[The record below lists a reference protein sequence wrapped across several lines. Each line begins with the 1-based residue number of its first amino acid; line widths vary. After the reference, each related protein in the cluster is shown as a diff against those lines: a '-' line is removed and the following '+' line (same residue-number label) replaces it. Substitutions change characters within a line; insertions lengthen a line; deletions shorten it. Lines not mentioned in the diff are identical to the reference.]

1 MAKVN
6 TSSVDTDD
14 GYKIAHMGKQ
24 NKLAESRNFKN
35 SGAVVEKQVVNA
47 RKAKDVE
54 KKKAL
59 AKRRKDLAKA
69 AKKKNKK

>member
-24 NKLAESRNFKN
+24 GKLADSRNFEN
-35 SGAVVEKQVVNA
+35 TGNVVDKQVINA
-47 RKAKDVE
+47 RKASDVE
-54 KKKAL
+54 KKKEL
-59 AKRRKDLAKA
+59 AKRRKKLAKA
-69 AKKKNKK
+69 AKSKNKK